1 MEMDVRELDRLRRAG
16 EPITVLDVREPWEVE
31 LCRIEGSRAMPL
43 DTLPEHLDELPREGV
58 LVIVC
63 HHGVRSGRAAAW
75 LRAHGFDN
83 AHNLSGG
90 IDSWAR
96 EVEPSM
102 RTY

>member
-31 LCRIEGSRAMPL
+31 LCRIEGSRPMPL
-43 DTLPEHLDELPREGV
+43 DTLPEAVEELPRDGL
-58 LVIVC
+58 LVVVC

-75 LRAHGFDN
+75 LRAQGFEN

>member
-16 EPITVLDVREPWEVE
+16 DPITVLDVREPWEVD
-31 LCRIEGSRAMPL
+31 LC
-43 DTLPEHLDELPREGV
+43 REGV
-58 LVIVC
+58 LVVVC

-75 LRAHGFDN
+75 LRAQGFEN